1 MKAEMKE
8 KTMRMFL
15 VSQKHI
21 VYTEP
26 LEIRAGTTVDVL
38 YNPSNT
44 VLNGKPEVWFRCS
57 FNRWM
62 HPGGVLPPQ
71 NMVKAENGSHLKAT
85 GLSFLRGCLLYY
97 TFFCGIS
104 YEPPYYLSSYT
115 HPFFPIYFSSLH
127 PNALF
132 FIPNTSISLSFWF
145 SVHPPFYT
153 SQFLCPHLGW
163 QVIWDGV
170 STFFTPLNNQW

>member
-26 LEIRAGTTVDVL
+26 LEICAGITVDVL

-44 VLNGKPEVWFRCS
+44 VLNGRPEVWFRCS

-71 NMVKAENGSHLKAT
+71 KMVKAENGSHLKAT
-85 GLSFLRGCLLYY
+85 GLSFLRSCLLYY
-97 TFFCGIS
+97 TFFVVLKDRRRRSEGGEW
-104 YEPPYYLSSYT
+104 EPIKIPYRNLAYVPRSTRNRSLLTRSRPSSYRQAIGLRNWARNCT
-115 HPFFPIYFSSLH
+115 ED
-127 PNALF
+127 
-132 FIPNTSISLSFWF
+132 TKR
-145 SVHPPFYT
+145 
-153 SQFLCPHLGW
+153 C
-163 QVIWDGV
+163 
-170 STFFTPLNNQW
+170 

>member
-26 LEIRAGTTVDVL
+26 LEICAGITVDVL

-44 VLNGKPEVWFRCS
+44 VLNGRPEVWFRCS

-71 NMVKAENGSHLKAT
+71 KMVKAENGSHLKAT
-85 GLSFLRGCLLYY
+85 GLSFLRSCLLYY
-97 TFFCGIS
+97 TFFCGIP
-104 YEPPYYLSSYT
+104 YVPYYLSSYT
-115 HPFFPIYFSSLH
+115 HPFFQFTSHPCIPMYFS
-127 PNALF
+127 LF
-132 FIPNTSISLSFWF
+132 STHLYLSH
-145 SVHPPFYT
+145 S
-153 SQFLCPHLGW
+153 SFLCIHL
-163 QVIWDGV
+163 
-170 STFFTPLNNQW
+170 FTSP

>member
-1 MKAEMKE
+1 MLQKKWSTSFYTIYQILEILLTDMVGILLVDFCFLLIEQAERNAKMKAEMKE

-44 VLNGKPEVWFRCS
+44 VLTGKPEVWFRCS

-62 HPGGVLPPQ
+62 YPGGVLPPQ
-71 NMVKAENGSHLKAT
+71 KMVQAENGSHLKTT
-85 GLSFLRGCLLYY
+85 GSK
-97 TFFCGIS
+97 
-104 YEPPYYLSSYT
+104 
-115 HPFFPIYFSSLH
+115 
-127 PNALF
+127 
-132 FIPNTSISLSFWF
+132 
-145 SVHPPFYT
+145 
-153 SQFLCPHLGW
+153 FLCYC
-163 QVIWDGV
+163 
-170 STFFTPLNNQW
+170 S

>member
-71 NMVKAENGSHLKAT
+71 KMVKAEHGSHLKAI
-85 GLSFLRGCLLYY
+85 GSSFLIIVPSAN
-97 TFFCGIS
+97 TFPSHFCAIS
-104 YEPPYYLSSYT
+104 IC
-115 HPFFPIYFSSLH
+115 PIE
-127 PNALF
+127 
-132 FIPNTSISLSFWF
+132 
-145 SVHPPFYT
+145 FYID
-153 SQFLCPHLGW
+153 L
-163 QVIWDGV
+163 
-170 STFFTPLNNQW
+170 